1 MISARWRA
9 PDALHA
15 IDAIPT
21 HWSMST
27 QVRAMTKKV
36 TDFKV
41 ARSDLPKSATSMVTM
56 KAKQMVSKFDLD
68 VLKQPL
74 TFNIIITIIPVGRV
88 MYIYTALTGV
98 DRWIGNWEDWTSCAL
113 AHWMLPV
120 SQQKAVCGKFPAHL
134 MMRKDGRTADSGD
147 LFVSMNGLVVYL
159 MFLFCVVWLTK
170 DFTLSQENVK
180 LCSTVRKSN
189 FTGAPDASVAF
200 HTDA

>member
-1 MISARWRA
+1 
-9 PDALHA
+9 
-15 IDAIPT
+15 
-21 HWSMST
+21 
-27 QVRAMTKKV
+27 
-36 TDFKV
+36 
-41 ARSDLPKSATSMVTM
+41 MVTM

-98 DRWIGNWEDWTSCAL
+98 DRWIGNWEDWTSCSL

-134 MMRKDGRTADSGD
+134 MMRSDGRTADSGD

-180 LCSTVRKSN
+180 LCLKHCHCLVRRVCSLC
-189 FTGAPDASVAF
+189 TWRCLGPLRSGAF
-200 HTDA
+200 FGCCKTWLGR

>member
-1 MISARWRA
+1 
-9 PDALHA
+9 
-15 IDAIPT
+15 
-21 HWSMST
+21 
-27 QVRAMTKKV
+27 MTKKV

-134 MMRKDGRTADSGD
+134 MMRSDGRTADSGD

-180 LCSTVRKSN
+180 LCVAARKSN
-189 FTGAPDASVAF
+189 FPAPSRRPPRHRRDACSITLVAF

>member
-1 MISARWRA
+1 
-9 PDALHA
+9 
-15 IDAIPT
+15 
-21 HWSMST
+21 
-27 QVRAMTKKV
+27 
-36 TDFKV
+36 
-41 ARSDLPKSATSMVTM
+41 MVTM

-134 MMRKDGRTADSGD
+134 MMRSDGRTADSGD

-180 LCSTVRKSN
+180 LCLKHYPWSKKYIPRCLMQKKKKAGFADRLISSMTWEQAKN
-189 FTGAPDASVAF
+189 LKTEDWTGGA
-200 HTDA
+200 

>member
-1 MISARWRA
+1 
-9 PDALHA
+9 
-15 IDAIPT
+15 
-21 HWSMST
+21 
-27 QVRAMTKKV
+27 MTKKV

-98 DRWIGNWEDWTSCAL
+98 DRWIGNWEDWTSCSL

-134 MMRKDGRTADSGD
+134 MMRSDGGYIRRRAPRRASGR
-147 LFVSMNGLVVYL
+147 
-159 MFLFCVVWLTK
+159 C
-170 DFTLSQENVK
+170 
-180 LCSTVRKSN
+180 
-189 FTGAPDASVAF
+189 
-200 HTDA
+200 